1 MCVYFYIS
9 PQENF
14 CFRDVVRFYLLG
26 DGMGEG
32 LIIFI
37 KRAVWVLQDV
47 LQYLILIEIFEIQ
60 LFFSISI
67 YFSSSIYCIKTLK
80 FSRQFGFQG

>member
-1 MCVYFYIS
+1 
-9 PQENF
+9 
-14 CFRDVVRFYLLG
+14 
-26 DGMGEG
+26 MGGG

-37 KRAVWVLQDV
+37 KRAIWVLQDV